1 MNKHQR
7 ELLEEIRQERAMK
20 EWDEM
25 NRSEQEAARIPKLP
39 EYPPVASEDKAAIAK
54 EAPCYG
60 TEIAQGLHEFAG
72 TTCIVCGRNRGGFEK
87 AEPRMTQFGE

>member
-7 ELLEEIRQERAMK
+7 ELLEEIRKERENPPAPPVSK
-20 EWDEM
+20 SAPE
-25 NRSEQEAARIPKLP
+25 P
-39 EYPPVASEDKAAIAK
+39 EYPPIPSDDKAAIAK

-60 TEIAQGLHEFAG
+60 TEIVEGLHEFAG

>member
-7 ELLEEIRQERAMK
+7 ELLEEIKKERANQLAPSVPK
-20 EWDEM
+20 
-25 NRSEQEAARIPKLP
+25 AAPEL
-39 EYPPVASEDKAAIAK
+39 EYPPIASDDKVAIAK

-60 TEIAQGLHEFAG
+60 TKIAQGLHEFAG
-72 TTCIVCGRNRGGFEK
+72 TTCIVCGGNRGGFEK